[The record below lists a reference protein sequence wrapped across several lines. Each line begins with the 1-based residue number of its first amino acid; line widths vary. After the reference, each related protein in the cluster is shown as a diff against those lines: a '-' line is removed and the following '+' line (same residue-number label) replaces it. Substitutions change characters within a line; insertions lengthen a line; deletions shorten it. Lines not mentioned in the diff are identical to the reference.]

1 MPSAAELSSAP
12 TAFIRLADAGDVYV
26 SWRWADDALARGVAV
41 LPRDQVR
48 ETLRLLTDAVPD
60 PARPSELHRIMTEGA
75 LVDPEAESALAQA
88 LSRTLL
94 PYGLAV
100 QLYELSQRGIRP
112 HLRIQPSPRLAQVPW
127 EILAPDAGIRLL
139 DIADVSLLAPVSVV
153 HAPDRIAHRWN
164 DTRDLPVVAVL
175 DPRVPGFR
183 ADSELGSVLGRP
195 SAQTLVAQHFGRY
208 AERVLPRVDDA
219 VDLFRRA
226 DTDRD
231 WLSEVLRAGAS
242 RLVYVGHVTAPA
254 PESGQSEHAELHL
267 SCTADTQGFAATN
280 RTHRPLS
287 AKDLLL
293 GTHTLDS
300 APVSGRDRWPMPSR
314 VALIA
319 CESGG
324 DLRFTEALGLT
335 TAALSAGAE
344 LVTATRWP
352 LPTDHAFHTFTPTT
366 GHPLQAAI
374 CAVDTAHD
382 SSTPVPTLL
391 TWQRAQLSAWREAP
405 SAENSPLLWA
415 AFATVT
421 D

>member
-1 MPSAAELSSAP
+1 M
-12 TAFIRLADAGDVYV
+12 ADAGDVYV

-41 LPRDQVR
+41 LPRDEVR
-48 ETLRLLTDAVPD
+48 EVLRTLAGAVPD
-60 PARPSELHRIMTEGA
+60 PARPEDLRRVMTEGA
-75 LVDPEAESALAQA
+75 LVDPTAESALAQA
-88 LSRTLL
+88 LSRALL

-127 EILAPDAGIRLL
+127 EIIAPDPAIRLL

-153 HAPDRIAHRWN
+153 HSPERIVHRWN
-164 DTRDLPVVAVL
+164 ETRDLPVVAIL

-195 SAQTLVAQHFGRY
+195 NAESTVAQHFSRY
-208 AERVLPRVDDA
+208 GARLLPHASDP
-219 VDLFRRA
+219 VDLFRRT

-231 WLSEVLRAGAS
+231 WLSDVLRQGAS
-242 RLVYVGHVTAPA
+242 RLVYVGHVTSAT
-254 PESGQSEHAELHL
+254 PESGYSEHAELHL
-267 SCTADTQGFAATN
+267 SCTADTRGFATPN

-293 GTHTLDS
+293 GTHSLDPTPT
-300 APVSGRDRWPMPSR
+300 AGRDLWPMPSR

-352 LPTDHAFHTFTPTT
+352 LPTDHAFHTLTPTT
-366 GHPLQAAI
+366 TYPLQAAI

-382 SSTPVPTLL
+382 SPTPIPTLL
-391 TWQRAQLSAWREAP
+391 TWQRSRLATWQTTPTL
-405 SAENSPLLWA
+405 ENSPLLWA

-421 D
+421 G

>member
-1 MPSAAELSSAP
+1 MNEQP
-12 TAFIRLADAGDVYV
+12 TALIRMADAGDVYV
-26 SWRWADDALARGVAV
+26 SWRWVDDTSARGVAM
-41 LPRDQVR
+41 LPRDDVR
-48 ETLRLLTDAVPD
+48 AVLRQLAAAVPD
-60 PARPSELHRIMTEGA
+60 PGRPDELSRVMTEGA
-75 LVDPEAESALAQA
+75 LVDPEAENALAQS
-88 LSRTLL
+88 LSRALL

-127 EILAPDAGIRLL
+127 EIIAPDPAIRLL

-153 HAPDRIAHRWN
+153 RAPDRMVRRWSE
-164 DTRDLPVVAVL
+164 TQDLPVVAVL

-195 SAQTLVAQHFGRY
+195 SADSIVAQHFSTYGD
-208 AERVLPRVDDA
+208 RVVPTVADP
-219 VDLFRRA
+219 VELFRRT
-226 DTDRD
+226 DLDRD
-231 WLSEVLRAGAS
+231 WLSDALRAGAS
-242 RLVYVGHVTAPA
+242 RLIYVGHVTAPA
-254 PESGQSEHAELHL
+254 PESGESEHAQLHL
-267 SCTADTQGFAATN
+267 ACTTDTRGFAAPT
-280 RTHRPLS
+280 RSHRPLS

-293 GTHTLDS
+293 GTYTLDP
-300 APVSGRDRWPMPSR
+300 APVPGRDLWPMPSR

-352 LPTDHAFHTFTPTT
+352 LPTDHAFHTLTATI
-366 GHPLQAAI
+366 GHPLQSAI
-374 CAVDTAHD
+374 RAVDTAHD
-382 SSTPVPTLL
+382 SPTPLSTLL
-391 TWQRAQLSAWREAP
+391 NWQRTQLAAWQTAP
-405 SAENSPLLWA
+405 TSENSPLLWS

>member
-1 MPSAAELSSAP
+1 MTEQP
-12 TAFIRLADAGDVYV
+12 TALIRMADAGDVYV
-26 SWRWADDALARGVAV
+26 SWRWVDDTSARGVAM
-41 LPRDQVR
+41 LPRDDVR
-48 ETLRLLTDAVPD
+48 AVLRQLAAAVPD
-60 PARPSELHRIMTEGA
+60 PSRPDELSRVMTEGA
-75 LVDPEAESALAQA
+75 LVDPEAENALAQA
-88 LSRTLL
+88 LSRALL

-127 EILAPDAGIRLL
+127 EIIAPDPAIRLL
-139 DIADVSLLAPVSVV
+139 DIADVSLLAPVSAVR
-153 HAPDRIAHRWN
+153 APDRMVRRWSE
-164 DTRDLPVVAVL
+164 TRDLPVVAVL

-195 SAQTLVAQHFGRY
+195 SADSIVAQHFSTYGDRIVPTV
-208 AERVLPRVDDA
+208 ADPVE
-219 VDLFRRA
+219 LFRRT
-226 DTDRD
+226 DLDRD
-231 WLSEVLRAGAS
+231 WLSDALRAGAS
-242 RLVYVGHVTAPA
+242 RLIYVGHVTAPA
-254 PESGQSEHAELHL
+254 PESGESEHAQLHL
-267 SCTADTQGFAATN
+267 TCTTDTRGFAAPT
-280 RTHRPLS
+280 RSHRPLS

-293 GTHTLDS
+293 GTYTLDP
-300 APVSGRDRWPMPSR
+300 APVPGRDLWPMPSR

-352 LPTDHAFHTFTPTT
+352 LPTDHAFHTLTATT
-366 GHPLQAAI
+366 GHPLQSAI
-374 CAVDTAHD
+374 RAVDTAHD
-382 SSTPVPTLL
+382 SPTPVTTILD
-391 TWQRAQLSAWREAP
+391 WQRTQLAAWQTTP
-405 SAENSPLLWA
+405 SPENSPLLWS

>member
-1 MPSAAELSSAP
+1 M
-12 TAFIRLADAGDVYV
+12 ADAGDVYV
-26 SWRWADDALARGVAV
+26 SWRWVDDTSARGVAM
-41 LPRDQVR
+41 LPRDDVR
-48 ETLRLLTDAVPD
+48 AVLRRLADAVPD
-60 PARPSELHRIMTEGA
+60 PGRPDELRRVMTEGA
-75 LVDPEAESALAQA
+75 LVDAAAENLLAQA
-88 LSRTLL
+88 LSRALL

-127 EILAPDAGIRLL
+127 EIIAPDPAIRLL

-153 HAPDRIAHRWN
+153 RAPDRIVRRWHE
-164 DTRDLPVVAVL
+164 TRDLPVVAVL

-195 SAQTLVAQHFGRY
+195 SADSVVTQHFSAY
-208 AERVLPRVDDA
+208 SDRVVPA
-219 VDLFRRA
+219 VSEPLELFRR
-226 DTDRD
+226 TDLDRG
-231 WLSEVLRAGAS
+231 WLSRTLRAGAS
-242 RLVYVGHVTAPA
+242 RLIYVGHVTAPA
-254 PESGQSEHAELHL
+254 PESGESEHARMHL
-267 SCTADTQGFAATN
+267 ACTAETRGFAAPT
-280 RTHRPLS
+280 RSHRPLS

-293 GTHTLDS
+293 GTHTLDP
-300 APVSGRDRWPMPSR
+300 APLPGRDLWPMPSR

-352 LPTDHAFHTFTPTT
+352 LPTDHAFHTITATT
-366 GHPLQAAI
+366 DHPLQAAI
-374 CAVDTAHD
+374 RAVDTAHESAD
-382 SSTPVPTLL
+382 AVKSLLDWQQTRLTAWKTTPTP
-391 TWQRAQLSAWREAP
+391 
-405 SAENSPLLWA
+405 ENSPLLWS